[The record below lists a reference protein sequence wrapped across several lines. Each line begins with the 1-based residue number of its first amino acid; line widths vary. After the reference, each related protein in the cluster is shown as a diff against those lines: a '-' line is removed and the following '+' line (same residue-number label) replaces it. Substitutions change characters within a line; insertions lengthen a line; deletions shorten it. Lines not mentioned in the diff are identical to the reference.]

1 MAQLCLNKTCRCHS
15 KAGVRVLWIVKSAHF
30 FMNACYKAKD
40 QSVVRAKAVTLIN
53 QHAPNDPRDFIR
65 DPYIIEFI
73 GAQPNATFYEK
84 ELCVYF
90 GIMPIFNSYFKY

>member
-1 MAQLCLNKTCRCHS
+1 MDRQIST
-15 KAGVRVLWIVKSAHF
+15 F
-30 FMNACYKAKD
+30 FYERLLSSQD
-40 QSVVRAKAVTLIN
+40 QSAVREEAVTLIN